1 MFKRHWEKYPKMCDC
16 LVLFRM
22 YFIMWSLFLLWSE
35 CSLWRCSCWP
45 IAKSCMIPF
54 ICKFIGFNFSL
65 MSSARFLS
73 FWIGV
78 LISRLGT
85 SEVSA
90 ICFSDWFRISSYYL
104 SEYLIVVIA
113 LSETSCVSSEICY
126 LSSVWNNA
134 YERLCRKLFLV
145 SQIGSFVNNFELGGS
160 LLAFYDCCY
169 VFHYEVGFL
178 FYSSDYSDFEVWDLW
193 FSIIIPFDF

>member
-1 MFKRHWEKYPKMCDC
+1 MIFRFSYVLWLNKLSVVIRYFRVDDGSICVDGYYKYWTIIILIRVLTYVQKTLGKISEMCNC
-16 LVLFRM
+16 LLLFRM
-22 YFIMWSLFLLWSE
+22 YFIMWNLFLFWSE

-78 LISRLGT
+78 LISHLGI

-90 ICFSDWFRISSYYL
+90 ICFSDWFSISS
-104 SEYLIVVIA
+104 
-113 LSETSCVSSEICY
+113 
-126 LSSVWNNA
+126 
-134 YERLCRKLFLV
+134 
-145 SQIGSFVNNFELGGS
+145 
-160 LLAFYDCCY
+160 
-169 VFHYEVGFL
+169 
-178 FYSSDYSDFEVWDLW
+178 
-193 FSIIIPFDF
+193 